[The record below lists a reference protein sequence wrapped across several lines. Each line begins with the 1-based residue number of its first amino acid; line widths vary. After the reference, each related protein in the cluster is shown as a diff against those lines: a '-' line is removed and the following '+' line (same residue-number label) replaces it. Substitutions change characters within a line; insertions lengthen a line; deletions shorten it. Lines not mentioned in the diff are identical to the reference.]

1 MVSFC
6 LFFLKLYYNVYITK
20 LKMGNRLSEE
30 TKWRSQYLSIDFSVI
45 PRVFLVYL
53 TVWLYCSVY
62 CYQWEPDNYI
72 IDYQ

>member
-1 MVSFC
+1 
-6 LFFLKLYYNVYITK
+6 
-20 LKMGNRLSEE
+20 MGNRLSEE